1 MFFQDKV
8 KNALNS
14 DKSFKV
20 CFKEES
26 SSCVPNSTL
35 SIIDDKNQFVK
46 NSKDIAECLFNIQKG
61 NNAAGILL
69 IIKGTIC
76 NKIACIIMK
85 VERDSGAQLVLDEKT
100 KTFNAEEVHDL
111 MLTKKTKI
119 FKVALFVK
127 RNEFSID
134 YDGFLMDYQIN
145 IKDRNGTNT
154 FFLDFMGCYPYDD
167 PKIATKKFYMYTKE
181 FIDTIADDLIRA
193 KYTQDLNSYLQRNQN
208 TINPREFANDYMKE
222 TEHKNQYKDY
232 LESKGMEFNPYTKD
246 NSLINSHIQ
255 RILLEFENG
264 ISILGAKGSLEKVNL
279 SRDNTT
285 NVCTATIS
293 SKIKKIK

>member
-1 MFFQDKV
+1 
-8 KNALNS
+8 
-14 DKSFKV
+14 
-20 CFKEES
+20 
-26 SSCVPNSTL
+26 
-35 SIIDDKNQFVK
+35 
-46 NSKDIAECLFNIQKG
+46 
-61 NNAAGILL
+61 
-69 IIKGTIC
+69 
-76 NKIACIIMK
+76 
-85 VERDSGAQLVLDEKT
+85 
-100 KTFNAEEVHDL
+100 
-111 MLTKKTKI
+111 
-119 FKVALFVK
+119 
-127 RNEFSID
+127 
-134 YDGFLMDYQIN
+134 MDYQIN

-264 ISILGAKGSLEKVNL
+264 ISILGVKGSLEKVNL
-279 SRDNTT
+279 SRDKTT

>member
-1 MFFQDKV
+1 
-8 KNALNS
+8 
-14 DKSFKV
+14 
-20 CFKEES
+20 
-26 SSCVPNSTL
+26 
-35 SIIDDKNQFVK
+35 
-46 NSKDIAECLFNIQKG
+46 
-61 NNAAGILL
+61 
-69 IIKGTIC
+69 
-76 NKIACIIMK
+76 MK

-119 FKVALFVK
+119 FKVALFVQ

-264 ISILGAKGSLEKVNL
+264 ISILGVKGSLEKVNL
-279 SRDNTT
+279 SRDKTT